1 MRAAAVEPRSGGPAL
16 VRLVALLC
24 VMSLRSVTAQGAA
37 GAVLTGTVTDR
48 ESGAGVGGAVVLLRN
63 TLLTA
68 RTDEMGRF
76 RLSAVPAGRYTLKV
90 LAIGYATDS
99 LVGLSISEG
108 EQAPV
113 TVLLR
118 SVPVGLADV
127 VVTASRAPEG
137 SSESGASVTMLSAQE
152 LSSRNVT
159 TLDQALQFEP
169 GVTFNA
175 GQMDIRGSTGL
186 ARGVGSRVLLMLD
199 GHPILSGDGGEI
211 DFESLPLL
219 DVDRVEVVKGAYSA
233 LYGSNALGGVVNLL
247 TTPIDDRSATVI
259 RAHYG
264 AWQLPD
270 RYRFTSGSLDEQG
283 LGLQH
288 SRRIGGIG
296 ARFFVGRELSDGYRQ
311 DDEQARWLAR
321 LKLTSPDG
329 SAHPWDAYA
338 LWARERLG
346 EFFTWRPDS
355 LQPDTLNFA
364 VDPASQNDHE
374 IDYKLLTGATFTP
387 IARASTLL
395 RVSPYV
401 NYNSVQNYF
410 HDNGDHHRAARLG
423 GTMDLS
429 HRSGGS
435 HALDVGIEVAHTLVA
450 SNFLGMQ
457 TNGGSAHQINI
468 NDDAMFAQDQ
478 WRISGPWTAS
488 LGGRLDYHHATDG
501 MAEWAASPKLGIT
514 FRPWSGLSLRTSVGH
529 GYRSPSAIE
538 QFVNTTQFGIQ
549 VIPNPVLRGERAWS
563 QEIGVTAT
571 PWARL
576 RVDGAVFQSQYHD
589 LIGPVVLFCPAP
601 PSPQA
606 PSCPAG
612 VSGFVAQFQNLT
624 RAHVRGLDLSVKSR
638 VIGDLLDLEATYLW
652 LSTRDDSS
660 GAPLPYRSR
669 HNVTGTLS
677 ALGGL
682 VDVDVRYRSRVEQV
696 LQYFSDPRKHVTVV
710 DLRVACRVA
719 GVAFQAKVANL
730 FQALYVDVQE
740 RNPGAPRQVT
750 LTAFRDF

>member
-233 LYGSNALGGVVNLL
+233 GWSTSSPRPSTTDRPPSYVPTTAPGSCPIAIVSLAARSTSRGWDSSIPGGSEGSAPGSSSAASYPTGTGR
-247 TTPIDDRSATVI
+247 TT
-259 RAHYG
+259 
-264 AWQLPD
+264 
-270 RYRFTSGSLDEQG
+270 
-283 LGLQH
+283 
-288 SRRIGGIG
+288 SRR
-296 ARFFVGRELSDGYRQ
+296 
-311 DDEQARWLAR
+311 
-321 LKLTSPDG
+321 
-329 SAHPWDAYA
+329 
-338 LWARERLG
+338 
-346 EFFTWRPDS
+346 
-355 LQPDTLNFA
+355 
-364 VDPASQNDHE
+364 
-374 IDYKLLTGATFTP
+374 
-387 IARASTLL
+387 
-395 RVSPYV
+395 
-401 NYNSVQNYF
+401 
-410 HDNGDHHRAARLG
+410 
-423 GTMDLS
+423 
-429 HRSGGS
+429 
-435 HALDVGIEVAHTLVA
+435 
-450 SNFLGMQ
+450 
-457 TNGGSAHQINI
+457 
-468 NDDAMFAQDQ
+468 
-478 WRISGPWTAS
+478 
-488 LGGRLDYHHATDG
+488 
-501 MAEWAASPKLGIT
+501 
-514 FRPWSGLSLRTSVGH
+514 
-529 GYRSPSAIE
+529 
-538 QFVNTTQFGIQ
+538 
-549 VIPNPVLRGERAWS
+549 
-563 QEIGVTAT
+563 
-571 PWARL
+571 
-576 RVDGAVFQSQYHD
+576 
-589 LIGPVVLFCPAP
+589 
-601 PSPQA
+601 
-606 PSCPAG
+606 AG
-612 VSGFVAQFQNLT
+612 
-624 RAHVRGLDLSVKSR
+624 
-638 VIGDLLDLEATYLW
+638 W
-652 LSTRDDSS
+652 
-660 GAPLPYRSR
+660 
-669 HNVTGTLS
+669 
-677 ALGGL
+677 
-682 VDVDVRYRSRVEQV
+682 
-696 LQYFSDPRKHVTVV
+696 
-710 DLRVACRVA
+710 
-719 GVAFQAKVANL
+719 
-730 FQALYVDVQE
+730 
-740 RNPGAPRQVT
+740 PG
-750 LTAFRDF
+750 